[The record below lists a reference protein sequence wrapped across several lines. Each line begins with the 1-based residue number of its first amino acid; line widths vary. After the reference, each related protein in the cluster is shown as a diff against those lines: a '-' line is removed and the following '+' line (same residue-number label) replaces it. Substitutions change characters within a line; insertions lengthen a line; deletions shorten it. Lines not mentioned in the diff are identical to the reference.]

1 VPEQHE
7 GAPEQQRA
15 HDEQEELKWERC
27 VRAGV
32 EDGAGVRG
40 AARDGAC
47 EVLESQLAVGGLRGA
62 HEELGEAHAA
72 GDEARGEE
80 LELLRCDDEL
90 DEAVPD

>member
-1 VPEQHE
+1 M
-7 GAPEQQRA
+7 
-15 HDEQEELKWERC
+15 
-27 VRAGV
+27 RAGV